1 MSKVSKTLSTSET
14 LRKIRDRNAAQ
25 SRKQAKAKS
34 QPAPAKK
41 QPTPIR
47 KPEQPAKVAKRKS
60 AQKSLTS
67 DFESQSTLLAL
78 RADALRIDTEINE
91 ALSAFGSAVD
101 GVKSKHA
108 MIEDFIDREL
118 WRYTP
123 TPYESET
130 AWKRDKA
137 VKLGSAA
144 MLFNIASGFK
154 ELKGE
159 TTQKQ
164 REQMGPRKRAVATSA
179 AKKAK
184 KKGKKLPPEV
194 IEAAVNPEVSEQELR
209 QKVEDAGLSPDR
221 PATFIMAAEPII
233 SDTSRERFA
242 PLNPDSL
249 LAKSET
255 NTRLVPLRNGGSGA
269 VEGKSGEAEQYD
281 SVIRQ
286 AIETYRAI
294 YAEGPDV
301 DDVGDGEILKA
312 ICGAWLNSECG
323 RSDLADMTNVKAC
336 DHLERMAKL

>member
-1 MSKVSKTLSTSET
+1 MSKVSKTLSTSEVSRK
-14 LRKIRDRNAAQ
+14 LRERNAAQ
-25 SRKQAKAKS
+25 SRKQTKAKS

-47 KPEQPAKVAKRKS
+47 KPDQPAKVAKIKP

-91 ALSAFGSAVD
+91 AFSAFGSAVD

-194 IEAAVNPEVSEQELR
+194 IDAAVNPEVSEQQLR
-209 QKVEDAGLSPDR
+209 QKVEDAGLAPD
-221 PATFIMAAEPII
+221 PEPII
-233 SDTSRERFA
+233 SDTSQEKFA
-242 PLNPDSL
+242 GFEPDPL
-249 LAKSET
+249 LAKSGT
-255 NTRLVPLRNGGSGA
+255 NTRPVPLRNGGSGA
-269 VEGKSGEAEQYD
+269 VQGKSGEAEQYD

-323 RSDLADMTNVKAC
+323 RSDLADMTNVQAC
-336 DHLERMAKL
+336 DHLERVAKL

>member
-1 MSKVSKTLSTSET
+1 MSKSSKTLSTSEVSRK
-14 LRKIRDRNAAQ
+14 LRERNAVQ

-41 QPTPIR
+41 QPAPIR
-47 KPEQPAKVAKRKS
+47 KPDQPAEVAKRKPS
-60 AQKSLTS
+60 QKSLTS

-118 WRYTP
+118 WRYVP

-209 QKVEDAGLSPDR
+209 KKVGDAGLAPD
-221 PATFIMAAEPII
+221 PEPII
-233 SDTSRERFA
+233 SDTSQENFA
-242 PLNPDSL
+242 GFEPD
-249 LAKSET
+249 
-255 NTRLVPLRNGGSGA
+255 PLRNGGSGT

-281 SVIRQ
+281 SVITR
-286 AIETYRAI
+286 AIEVYKRLYDQDASEMEALKSLCGKFLNDECWRA
-294 YAEGPDV
+294 GMT
-301 DDVGDGEILKA
+301 
-312 ICGAWLNSECG
+312 S
-323 RSDLADMTNVKAC
+323 MTNIQAYDELTV
-336 DHLERMAKL
+336 